1 MHRADYGSGRIR
13 QNLADLAEFGRYC
26 SLVDIADII
35 DITDITDIVDIA
47 DIIVPFP
54 PNYIAKYLEKNYL
67 FLL

>member
-1 MHRADYGSGRIR
+1 M
-13 QNLADLAEFGRYC
+13 
-26 SLVDIADII
+26 
-35 DITDITDIVDIA
+35 DITDITDIANTADIAYIADIINIA